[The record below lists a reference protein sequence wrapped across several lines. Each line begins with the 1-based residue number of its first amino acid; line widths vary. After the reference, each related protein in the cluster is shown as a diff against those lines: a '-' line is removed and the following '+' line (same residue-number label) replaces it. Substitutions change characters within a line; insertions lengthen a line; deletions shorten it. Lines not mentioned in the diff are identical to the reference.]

1 MVSNI
6 NASVPATGQATTQ
19 SVRDNFAAAKAEIEG
34 LQAQTASLQ
43 STADNLSRDDVSSA
57 GADIASAPTIDLNA
71 ASGDLIDITGTA
83 GIAAIALSEGRER
96 TTRFTGSLTLTHG
109 ASLVLPGAADITTE
123 AGDFAVWRGY
133 VGGAVRCI
141 DYQRAAQLPLYG
153 DRAVAVTAPFTLPRS
168 ELTIAAGVIAPV
180 RASHTVDTEADAASD
195 DLDLID
201 ASLTADGALL
211 LLAAENGGRTVTVK
225 HNSGTPTG
233 NQLRIFLSDDAD
245 FVLDDAKKWLVLIRR
260 GTAWQEIGRSRLE
273 LPAATTSVSGT
284 VERATLP
291 EIRDGT
297 TDNKF
302 GSSKDYYD
310 SAAEVALTSSTNA
323 VAWNMAS
330 GINFAIDTLAEN
342 TAISN
347 PTNAVAGKSGYLRI
361 VQDATGSRTV
371 DWGSNFVFRGGE
383 KPVAT
388 TVANAEDVFFYIC
401 LSAAKILIVPVL
413 DAKAP
418 V

>member
-1 MVSNI
+1 MAKVYADNVRQTTTSGGVGNLTLGP
-6 NASVPATGQATTQ
+6 AATGRRELAAVMADGDTATAEIRAAGGEWESTTITYTAPAGTVSRADVPDSSSNAGQKVDFQAGTVKTITLAV
-19 SVRDNFAAAKAEIEG
+19 SERDVLVRDRGE
-34 LQAQTASLQ
+34 TVS
-43 STADNLSRDDVSSA
+43 ADWSFS
-57 GADIASAPTIDLNA
+57 
-71 ASGDLIDITGTA
+71 
-83 GIAAIALSEGRER
+83 
-96 TTRFTGSLTLTHG
+96 
-109 ASLVLPGAADITTE
+109 
-123 AGDFAVWRGY
+123 
-133 VGGAVRCI
+133 GAVTLGGSVI
-141 DYQRAAQLPLYG
+141 QSGPVTQTGPL
-153 DRAVAVTAPFTLPRS
+153 AMPSS
-168 ELTIAAGVIAPV
+168 ELTIAAGVITPV

-201 ASLTADGALL
+201 ATNTTDGALL
-211 LLAAENGGRTVTVK
+211 LLAAENGARSVVVK
-225 HNSGTPTG
+225 HNSGMPTG

-245 FVLDDAKKWLVLIRR
+245 FPLDDAEKWLVLIRR

-330 GINFAIDTLAEN
+330 GINSAIDTLAEN

-401 LSAAKILIVPVL
+401 LSATAILIIDVL
-413 DAKAP
+413 DAKAA

>member
-1 MVSNI
+1 MASSINI
-6 NASVPATGQATTQ
+6 YLPVRGQATTQ
-19 SVRDNFAAAKAEIEG
+19 SVRDNFAVAKAEIEG

-57 GADIASAPTIDLNA
+57 GADIASAPAIDLDA

-133 VGGAVRCI
+133 AGGAVRCI

-153 DRAVAVTAPFTLPRS
+153 DRAVALTASATLSASLALPSS
-168 ELTIAAGVIAPV
+168 ELTIAGGVIAPV
-180 RASHTVDTEADAASD
+180 RASHTIDTEADAATD

-201 ASLTADGALL
+201 ASLMADGALL

-245 FVLDDAKKWLVLIRR
+245 FPLDDAEKWLVLIRR
-260 GTAWQEIGRSRLE
+260 GTAWQELTRSVAPGNAGGGLFKGE
-273 LPAATTSVSGT
+273 NGAVG
-284 VERATLP
+284 
-291 EIRDGT
+291 D
-297 TDNKF
+297 
-302 GSSKDYYD
+302 
-310 SAAEVALTSSTNA
+310 ALTGAGDIFRVNEQTLNTNTTIEANENASCTGPLA
-323 VAWNMAS
+323 VANGVTVTVAA
-330 GINFAIDTLAEN
+330 GGTLA
-342 TAISN
+342 
-347 PTNAVAGKSGYLRI
+347 
-361 VQDATGSRTV
+361 
-371 DWGSNFVFRGGE
+371 
-383 KPVAT
+383 
-388 TVANAEDVFFYIC
+388 
-401 LSAAKILIVPVL
+401 IL
-413 DAKAP
+413 
-418 V
+418 

>member
-6 NASVPATGQATTQ
+6 DASVPATGQATTQ
-19 SVRDNFAAAKAEIEG
+19 SVRENFAVAKAEIEG

-133 VGGAVRCI
+133 VGGVVRCI

-180 RASHTVDTEADAASD
+180 RASHTIDTEADAAAD

-245 FVLDDAKKWLVLIRR
+245 FPLDDAEKWLVLIRR
-260 GTAWQEIGRSRLE
+260 GTAWQELTRSVAPGNAGGGLFKGENGAVGDTLTGAGDIFRINEQTLNTN
-273 LPAATTSVSGT
+273 TTIEANENASCTGP
-284 VERATLP
+284 L
-291 EIRDGT
+291 
-297 TDNKF
+297 
-302 GSSKDYYD
+302 
-310 SAAEVALTSSTNA
+310 A
-323 VAWNMAS
+323 VANGVTVTVAA
-330 GINFAIDTLAEN
+330 GGTLA
-342 TAISN
+342 
-347 PTNAVAGKSGYLRI
+347 
-361 VQDATGSRTV
+361 
-371 DWGSNFVFRGGE
+371 
-383 KPVAT
+383 
-388 TVANAEDVFFYIC
+388 
-401 LSAAKILIVPVL
+401 IL
-413 DAKAP
+413 
-418 V
+418 

>member
-19 SVRDNFAAAKAEIEG
+19 SVRDNFAVAKAEIEG

-43 STADNLSRDDVSSA
+43 FTADNLSRDDVSST
-57 GADIASAPTIDLNA
+57 GADIASAPAIDLNA

-133 VGGAVRCI
+133 AGGAVCCI

-168 ELTIAAGVIAPV
+168 ELTIAAGVITPV

-201 ASLTADGALL
+201 ASLMADGALL

-233 NQLRIFLSDDAD
+233 NRLRIFLSDDAD
-245 FVLDDAKKWLVLIRR
+245 FPLDDAEKWLVLIRR
-260 GTAWQEIGRSRLE
+260 GTAWQELTRSVAPGNAGGGLFKGENGAVGDTLTGAGDIFRINEQTLNTN
-273 LPAATTSVSGT
+273 TTIEANENASCTGP
-284 VERATLP
+284 L
-291 EIRDGT
+291 
-297 TDNKF
+297 
-302 GSSKDYYD
+302 
-310 SAAEVALTSSTNA
+310 A
-323 VAWNMAS
+323 VANGVTVTVAA
-330 GINFAIDTLAEN
+330 GGTLA
-342 TAISN
+342 
-347 PTNAVAGKSGYLRI
+347 
-361 VQDATGSRTV
+361 
-371 DWGSNFVFRGGE
+371 
-383 KPVAT
+383 
-388 TVANAEDVFFYIC
+388 
-401 LSAAKILIVPVL
+401 IL
-413 DAKAP
+413 
-418 V
+418 

>member
-1 MVSNI
+1 MASNI
-6 NASVPATGQATTQ
+6 DASVPVRGQATTE
-19 SVRDNFAAAKAEIEG
+19 SVRDNFAAAKAEIEA

-133 VGGAVRCI
+133 AGGAVRCI

-168 ELTIAAGVIAPV
+168 ELTIAGGVIAPV
-180 RASHTVDTEADAASD
+180 RASHTIDTEADAATD

-201 ASLTADGALL
+201 ASLMADGALL

-225 HNSGTPTG
+225 HNSGMPAG

-245 FVLDDAKKWLVLIRR
+245 FPLDDAEKWLILIRR
-260 GTAWQEIGRSRLE
+260 GTAWQELTRSVAPGNAGGGLFKGE
-273 LPAATTSVSGT
+273 NGAVG
-284 VERATLP
+284 
-291 EIRDGT
+291 D
-297 TDNKF
+297 
-302 GSSKDYYD
+302 
-310 SAAEVALTSSTNA
+310 ALTGAGDIFRVNEQTLNTNTTIEANENASCTGPLA
-323 VAWNMAS
+323 VANGVTVTVAA
-330 GINFAIDTLAEN
+330 GGTLA
-342 TAISN
+342 
-347 PTNAVAGKSGYLRI
+347 
-361 VQDATGSRTV
+361 
-371 DWGSNFVFRGGE
+371 
-383 KPVAT
+383 
-388 TVANAEDVFFYIC
+388 
-401 LSAAKILIVPVL
+401 IL
-413 DAKAP
+413 
-418 V
+418 